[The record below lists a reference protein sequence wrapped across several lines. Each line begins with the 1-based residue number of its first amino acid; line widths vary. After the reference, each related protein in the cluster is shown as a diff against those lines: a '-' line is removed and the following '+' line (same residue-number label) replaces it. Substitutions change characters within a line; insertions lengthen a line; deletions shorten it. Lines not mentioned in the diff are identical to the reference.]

1 METNTAKL
9 VDPSAIGGEGRG
21 VAATLARSE
30 FEGALKAGKGPVEL
44 FLDVKRVSGGQLDAE
59 TQTLDIALERRELK
73 KLLKKTSGDAITL
86 TFDEAELMGLLGD
99 VEAHGIR
106 EQALVLTVA
115 AATAVAGAGAYIAT
129 TTGHHTTT
137 PAVAQAGYLT
147 SAAAQALGTSVQPVS
162 DAATGGYLA
171 PSFATSDSAPPIDA
185 GSALANPAV
194 IAEQTSDAASG
205 GGYTAPAEGGYLT
218 TASAEALQA
227 SAQPVSDAASSG
239 AAQTPEQVSDAASG
253 YEAPTPRSGPVVSDA
268 ATGAGYSAAAPG
280 GYLTSA
286 AAEAIGQSTQ
296 PVSDAASGGGYTA
309 PTQARTTGE
318 APTPRS
324 GPVSNAAASEL
335 QADEALTVQPV
346 SDAALSGPQS
356 AQGDA
361 VSRFVA
367 NQTPEQASDAALSGA
382 QTDQSDAVSRF
393 VANQTPEQASDA
405 ATGGYTQSGQSDAVS
420 RFVANQTPEQASD
433 AATGA
438 GYTAPAEGGYLTTA
452 SAEALQA
459 SSQPVSDA
467 ATGGYTPAGP
477 EQVSDAASG
486 GGFPTVRAEAQ
497 RTGVNLPEAAGA
509 AIAGGIAL
517 LITGAALQ
525 RRR

>member
-1 METNTAKL
+1 MEMNTAKL
-9 VDPSAIGGEGRG
+9 VDPSAIDGEGRG

-30 FEGALKAGKGPVEL
+30 FEEALKAGKGPVEL
-44 FLDVKRVSGGQLDAE
+44 FLDVKRVSGGQPDAE

-73 KLLKKTSGDAITL
+73 KLLKKSSGDAITL

-99 VEAHGIR
+99 VEAHGVR

-115 AATAVAGAGAYIAT
+115 VATAVAGAGAYIAT

-162 DAATGGYLA
+162 DAATGGGYQAGDATYSPGAPGGYLTSA
-171 PSFATSDSAPPIDA
+171 SAEAISASNQPVSDAATGGYAQTP
-185 GSALANPAV
+185 
-194 IAEQTSDAASG
+194 EQISDAASGYEAPTPRSGPVVSDAASGAGYSAAAPGGYLTSAAAEAINASNQPVSDAATGGGYTTPAQARATGEAPTPRSGPVSNAAAGEVQADEALTVQPVSDAATGGGYTQTPEQASDAATG

-227 SAQPVSDAASSG
+227 SA
-239 AAQTPEQVSDAASG
+239 
-253 YEAPTPRSGPVVSDA
+253 
-268 ATGAGYSAAAPG
+268 
-280 GYLTSA
+280 
-286 AAEAIGQSTQ
+286 
-296 PVSDAASGGGYTA
+296 
-309 PTQARTTGE
+309 
-318 APTPRS
+318 
-324 GPVSNAAASEL
+324 
-335 QADEALTVQPV
+335 
-346 SDAALSGPQS
+346 
-356 AQGDA
+356 
-361 VSRFVA
+361 
-367 NQTPEQASDAALSGA
+367 
-382 QTDQSDAVSRF
+382 
-393 VANQTPEQASDA
+393 
-405 ATGGYTQSGQSDAVS
+405 
-420 RFVANQTPEQASD
+420 
-433 AATGA
+433 
-438 GYTAPAEGGYLTTA
+438 
-452 SAEALQA
+452 
-459 SSQPVSDA
+459 QPVSDA